1 MRKMM
6 MTIDRKIK
14 TKLIILSRKIMMMM
28 KMMMM
33 MVMKAISTDK

>member
-1 MRKMM
+1 M

-14 TKLIILSRKIMMMM
+14 TKLIMLARKIMMMKK
-28 KMMMM
+28 KMMIM